1 LTIWKRPYL
10 LTAASAA
17 IVIAQA
23 LTPGAG
29 GYAASGN
36 VGTIGHLALVG
47 HTNLAAVAGGS
58 AVAAD
63 NTTNE
68 LGPQPELAIVK
79 RDPLRHV
86 PASDAPDVAGNAV
99 VAGQVPGFGGGF
111 NGITHWDHRL
121 AGTGAYAG
129 TQFSL
134 EPPDQGLCVSSQ
146 FVLETVNDALRVF
159 TRSGQPA
166 AGTVA
171 LNQFFGLKPAII
183 RVPLTFGDFVSDPKC
198 YFDPQTGR
206 FFLTAL
212 QIDLNPTTGAFGPRA
227 ANLVAVSQTGD
238 PTGTW
243 TIYKMDVS
251 DDGQN
256 GTPSHPGCPCFGDQP
271 LIGADASGFYIS
283 TNEYNLFPFG
293 SIFNGAQIYAISKA
307 DLASGV
313 AAPTMVQIDTSGEQL
328 PEGGI
333 ANSVQPA
340 ASATGLIDGANDGT
354 EYFLM
359 SLDFSRV
366 LIIPRHS
373 SPVSSIA
380 VWALTN
386 TGSLNSAQPAV
397 SLSHVVLG
405 TQVYGQPPDAQQKS
419 GELFLG
425 DLAHNPLALIAA
437 NDDRMNQVVFA
448 DGKLWS
454 AVNTAV
460 QTPNGPTRVGIAYF
474 VVTPSHAGGALS
486 ARLSGSGYVTVN
498 QENVLF
504 PSIGVTA
511 DGKAVMTLSLVGPDF
526 FPGAAYT
533 TIDLRRGAGNIHI
546 AGAGAGPQDGF
557 TGYPKLAGGNGT
569 ARWGDY
575 SAAVAD
581 LGGTIWLA
589 QEYIAHPATDR
600 TTRTLFA
607 NWATFISSVT
617 P

>member
-1 LTIWKRPYL
+1 MTIWKRPYL

-29 GYAASGN
+29 GYAASGS
-36 VGTIGHLALVG
+36 VGRIGHLSLVG

-58 AVAAD
+58 AVAGD

-111 NGITHWDHRL
+111 NGINHRDQRR

-159 TRSGQPA
+159 NRSGQPA

-183 RVPLTFGDFVSDPKC
+183 RQPLSFGDFVSDPKC

-206 FFLTAL
+206 FFLTSL
-212 QIDLNPTTGAFGPRA
+212 QIDLDPVTGDFGPRA
-227 ANLVAVSQTGD
+227 ANLLAVSQTGN
-238 PTGTW
+238 PTGNW
-243 TIYKMDVS
+243 TLYRMDVS

-256 GTPSHPGCPCFGDQP
+256 GTPSHPACPCFGDQP
-271 LIGADASGFYIS
+271 LIGADANGFYIS
-283 TNEYNLFPFG
+283 TNEYNLHPFG
-293 SIFNGAQIYAISKA
+293 SVFNGAQIYAISKA
-307 DLASGV
+307 DLVSGV
-313 AAPTMVQIDTSGEQL
+313 AAPTMVQIDTSGVQL

-340 ASATGLIDGANDGT
+340 ASPTGLIESANGGT
-354 EYFLM
+354 EYFMM

-386 TGSLNSAQPAV
+386 TSSLNSPNPAV

-405 TQVYGQPPDAQQKS
+405 TQVYGQPPDAQQEP

-448 DGKLWS
+448 AGKLWS

-460 QTPNGPTRVGIAYF
+460 KTPNGPTRVGIAYF
-474 VVTPSHAGGALS
+474 VVEPAVGRSFS
-486 ARLSGSGYVTVN
+486 ASLRGSGYVSVN

-511 DGKAVMTLSLVGPDF
+511 AGKAVMTFTLVGPDF
-526 FPGAAYT
+526 FPSAAYT
-533 TIDLRRGAGNIHI
+533 TIDPTAGVGDIHIGGAGQ
-546 AGAGAGPQDGF
+546 GPEDGF

-589 QEYIAHPATDR
+589 QEYIAHPATDQ

-607 NWATFISSVT
+607 NWATFISRVT

>member
-29 GYAASGN
+29 GYAASGS
-36 VGTIGHLALVG
+36 VGRIGHLSLVG

-58 AVAAD
+58 AVAGD

-111 NGITHWDHRL
+111 NGINHRDQRR

-159 TRSGQPA
+159 NRSGQPA

-183 RVPLTFGDFVSDPKC
+183 RQPLSFGDFVSDPKC

-206 FFLTAL
+206 FFLTSL
-212 QIDLNPTTGAFGPRA
+212 QIDLDPVTGDFGPRA
-227 ANLVAVSQTGD
+227 ANLLAVSQTGN
-238 PTGTW
+238 PTGNW
-243 TIYKMDVS
+243 TLYRMDVS

-256 GTPSHPGCPCFGDQP
+256 GTPSHPACPCFGDQP
-271 LIGADASGFYIS
+271 LIGADANGFYIS
-283 TNEYNLFPFG
+283 TNEYNLHPFG
-293 SIFNGAQIYAISKA
+293 SVFNGAQIYAISKA
-307 DLASGV
+307 DLVSGV
-313 AAPTMVQIDTSGEQL
+313 AAPTMVQIDTSGVQL

-340 ASATGLIDGANDGT
+340 ASPTGLIESANGGT
-354 EYFLM
+354 EYFMM

-386 TGSLNSAQPAV
+386 TSSLNSPNPAV

-405 TQVYGQPPDAQQKS
+405 TQVYGQPPDAQQEP

-448 DGKLWS
+448 AGKLWS

-460 QTPNGPTRVGIAYF
+460 KTPNGPTRVGIAYF
-474 VVTPSHAGGALS
+474 VVEPAVGRSFS
-486 ARLSGSGYVTVN
+486 ASLRGSGYVSVN

-511 DGKAVMTLSLVGPDF
+511 AGKAVMTFTLVGPDF
-526 FPGAAYT
+526 FPSAAYT
-533 TIDLRRGAGNIHI
+533 TIDPTAGVGDIHIGGAGQ
-546 AGAGAGPQDGF
+546 GPEDGF

-589 QEYIAHPATDR
+589 QEYIAHPATDQ

-607 NWATFISSVT
+607 NWATFISRVT